1 MVSSTST
8 TKQELGSFLEWRL
21 VFISPPLSMPNYW
34 NKTHPSTGDIN
45 LTCWATEVY
54 SKEPFFLS
62 PASKRTCGQKSPSQL
77 AGRPSWWPG
86 TCSGTGGNGQVS
98 GSKLRVSSYRIWLGG
113 WGGAVHE
120 GQNRVLCT
128 SPSKVNSFS
137 GSVSVTRKTGRFILL
152 VILNGNRKANMDYL
166 IMSEDKFGNEK
177 CQKFFSKM
185 VSLEMF

>member
-1 MVSSTST
+1 MGRSQGQSY
-8 TKQELGSFLEWRL
+8 E
-21 VFISPPLSMPNYW
+21 SPP
-34 NKTHPSTGDIN
+34 TG
-45 LTCWATEVY
+45 
-54 SKEPFFLS
+54 F
-62 PASKRTCGQKSPSQL
+62 
-77 AGRPSWWPG
+77 
-86 TCSGTGGNGQVS
+86 GGVG
-98 GSKLRVSSYRIWLGG
+98 
-113 WGGAVHE
+113 GGAVHE

-185 VSLEMF
+185 VSLEMFSYFCLCLRKHSGLLLHFSIESRHTWNRFLTLGASSFSLHLEGLSTLRLLGPLRNAVG